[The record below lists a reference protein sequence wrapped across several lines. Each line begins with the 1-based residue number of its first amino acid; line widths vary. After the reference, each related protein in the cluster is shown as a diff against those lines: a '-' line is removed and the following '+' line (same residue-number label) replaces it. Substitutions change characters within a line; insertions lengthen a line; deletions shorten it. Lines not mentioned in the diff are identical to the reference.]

1 MQEIEKTI
9 NKKTLDFIKKL
20 GITYNK
26 ENDTI
31 YVNGQIANEY
41 AHKVIIAQIKRQC
54 NEDIDIETIKQIMS
68 GDESFSIKEENKE
81 LDDLFSLVDKDN
93 NINESD
99 WKEFLKW
106 KRDEALWKTDKDGV
120 KTSLIE
126 CLQNIIGFFNHFPKY
141 KGKIYK
147 NKIRGYA
154 ELEGRQITD
163 EDIHKMTQDVIKY
176 MLPNYS
182 NIKGVR
188 DAIMT
193 IAYSNEINVI
203 KQWMDDNYKKYYDPD
218 NDYIDILLNDIFK
231 CEDLDQYRDLYYAEI
246 KLHLVAS
253 LKKMCYAKT
262 EAEYKYDNILVL
274 CSVQGGTGKT
284 SFCEYLYTFDDICY
298 ANIWDPESINFS
310 NKDFLEQLHDSASNV
325 FDEVSVKRS
334 IFNAVKSFISKKNDK
349 FRRSYGYVAN
359 NNMRKFVLWGTSNNN
374 DFLKDYTAGLERR
387 WMIIHIS
394 EDKMNGVYLKEK
406 MQKDGYLFV
415 RKLWAQIMHIYKDD
429 QNMDMYLNHSW
440 DSVLFKLQREYKA
453 SNNEEYDTIIN
464 DVLEREYGFYDKYE
478 IDVDAIVEQYKYG
491 NSYEWCVKHNS
502 EYRQKDV
509 KSNMGE
515 YIMKTS
521 DREIEYWGK
530 IDRIQKTVLYDILN
544 KLRIDYTKPTLSAE
558 LKLTGRWKGC
568 DNEPC
573 KLNGR
578 SIRGYF
584 RCDKEDR
591 HFFKDKTMMKS
602 DVESKNQD
610 GYNIGLPF

>member
-1 MQEIEKTI
+1 MQETEKIIDKKVIDYINNLNLSYDIEKDI
-9 NKKTLDFIKKL
+9 L
-20 GITYNK
+20 
-26 ENDTI
+26 
-31 YVNGQIANEY
+31 YVNGQETNEY
-41 AHKVIIAQIKRQC
+41 IARVIIAQIKRQC
-54 NEDIDIETIKQIMS
+54 NKEVDIETIKKVLS
-68 GDESFSIKEENKE
+68 DKGSFTIKEEDKE
-81 LDDLFSLVDKDN
+81 LTDLFDLVDKDN
-93 NINESD
+93 NIAESE
-99 WKEFLKW
+99 WKEYLKW
-106 KRDEALWKTDKDGV
+106 KKEEALWKTDKDGV

-154 ELEGRQITD
+154 ELDGKQITD
-163 EDIHKMTQDVIKY
+163 EEINKMAADLIKY

-182 NIKGVR
+182 SIKGVR
-188 DAIMT
+188 DAIMN
-193 IAYSNEINVI
+193 IAYTNEINII
-203 KQWMDDNYKKYYDPD
+203 KKWMEDHYKEYYDAK
-218 NDYIDILLNDIFK
+218 NDYIDILLNDIFR
-231 CEDLDQYRDLYYAEI
+231 CEDLKIYKDLYYAEI
-246 KLHLVAS
+246 KMHLIAS

-284 SFCEYLYTFDDICY
+284 SFCEYLYTFDNICY
-298 ANIWDPESINFS
+298 ANIWEPESINFS

-406 MQKDGYLFV
+406 MTKDNYLFV
-415 RKLWAQIMHIYKDD
+415 RRLWAQVMHMYKEEP
-429 QNMDMYLNHSW
+429 NIEMYLNHSW
-440 DSVLFKLQREYKA
+440 DDLLFKLQRDYKA

-464 DVLEREYGFYDKYE
+464 DLLEREYGFYDKYE
-478 IDVDAIVEQYKYG
+478 IDADAIVSQYKYG
-491 NSYEWCVKHNS
+491 NSFEWCSKHNN
-502 EYRQKDV
+502 EYNQKEN
-509 KSNMGE
+509 KSRAGE
-515 YIMKTS
+515 YIMKAD

-530 IDRIQKTVLYDILN
+530 IDRIQKTILYDILN
-544 KLRIDYTKPTLSAE
+544 KLHIDYTKPTLAAE
-558 LKLTGRWKGC
+558 MKLTERWKGC

-573 KLNGR
+573 NLNGR
-578 SIRGYF
+578 SIKGYF
-584 RCDKEDR
+584 RFNKIERIKRNFDDQ
-591 HFFKDKTMMKS
+591 S
-602 DVESKNQD
+602 DNQAK
-610 GYNIGLPF
+610 LPF

>member
-1 MQEIEKTI
+1 MQETEKTI
-9 NKKTLDFIKKL
+9 DKKVIDYINNLKL
-20 GITYNK
+20 SYNIEK
-26 ENDTI
+26 DI
-31 YVNGQIANEY
+31 LYVNGQEVNEY
-41 AHKVIIAQIKRQC
+41 IARVIIAQIKRQC
-54 NEDIDIETIKQIMS
+54 NKEVDIETIKKVLS
-68 GDESFSIKEENKE
+68 DKGSFTIKEEDKE
-81 LDDLFSLVDKDN
+81 LTDLFDLVDKDN
-93 NINESD
+93 NITESE
-99 WKEFLKW
+99 WKEYLKW
-106 KRDEALWKTDKDGV
+106 KKEEALWKTDKDGV

-154 ELEGRQITD
+154 ELDGKQITD
-163 EDIHKMTQDVIKY
+163 EEINKMAADLIKY

-182 NIKGVR
+182 SIKGVR
-188 DAIMT
+188 DAIMN
-193 IAYSNEINVI
+193 IAYTNEINII
-203 KQWMDDNYKKYYDPD
+203 KKWMEDNYKEYYDSK
-218 NDYIDILLNDIFK
+218 NDYIDILLNDIFR
-231 CEDLDQYRDLYYAEI
+231 CEDLKIYKDLYYAEI
-246 KLHLVAS
+246 KMHLIAS

-284 SFCEYLYTFDDICY
+284 SFCEYLYTFDNICY
-298 ANIWDPESINFS
+298 ANIWEPESINFS

-406 MQKDGYLFV
+406 MTNDNYLFV
-415 RKLWAQIMHIYKDD
+415 RRLWAQVMHMYKEEP
-429 QNMDMYLNHSW
+429 NIEMYLNHSW
-440 DSVLFKLQREYKA
+440 DDLLFKLQRDYKA

-464 DVLEREYGFYDKYE
+464 DLLEREYGFYDKYE
-478 IDVDAIVEQYKYG
+478 IDADAIVSQYKYG
-491 NSYEWCVKHNS
+491 NSFEWCSKHNN
-502 EYRQKDV
+502 EYNQKEN
-509 KSNMGE
+509 KSRAGE
-515 YIMKTS
+515 YIMKAD

-530 IDRIQKTVLYDILN
+530 IDRIQKTILYDILN
-544 KLRIDYTKPTLSAE
+544 KLHIDYTKPTLAAE
-558 LKLTGRWKGC
+558 MKLTERWKGC

-573 KLNGR
+573 NLNGR
-578 SIRGYF
+578 TIKGYF
-584 RCDKEDR
+584 RVNKIERIKRNFDDQ
-591 HFFKDKTMMKS
+591 S
-602 DVESKNQD
+602 DNQ
-610 GYNIGLPF
+610 IKLPF

>member
-1 MQEIEKTI
+1 MQETEKIIDKKVIDYINNLNLSYNIEKDI
-9 NKKTLDFIKKL
+9 L
-20 GITYNK
+20 
-26 ENDTI
+26 
-31 YVNGQIANEY
+31 YVNGQETNEY
-41 AHKVIIAQIKRQC
+41 IARVIIAQIKRQC
-54 NEDIDIETIKQIMS
+54 NKEVDIETIKKVLS
-68 GDESFSIKEENKE
+68 DKGSFTIKEEDKE
-81 LDDLFSLVDKDN
+81 LTDLFDLVDKDN
-93 NINESD
+93 NIAESE
-99 WKEFLKW
+99 WKEYLKW
-106 KRDEALWKTDKDGV
+106 KKEEALWKTDKDGV

-154 ELEGRQITD
+154 ELDGKQITD
-163 EDIHKMTQDVIKY
+163 EEINKMAADLIKY

-182 NIKGVR
+182 SIKGVR
-188 DAIMT
+188 DAIMN
-193 IAYSNEINVI
+193 IAYTNEINII
-203 KQWMDDNYKKYYDPD
+203 KKWMEDNYKEYYDPK
-218 NDYIDILLNDIFK
+218 NDYIDILLNDIFR
-231 CEDLDQYRDLYYAEI
+231 CEDLKIYKDLYYAEI
-246 KLHLVAS
+246 KMHLIAS

-284 SFCEYLYTFDDICY
+284 SFCEYLYTFDNICY
-298 ANIWDPESINFS
+298 ANIWEPESINFS

-406 MQKDGYLFV
+406 MTKDNYLFV
-415 RKLWAQIMHIYKDD
+415 RRLWAQVMHMYKEEP
-429 QNMDMYLNHSW
+429 NIEMYLNHSW
-440 DSVLFKLQREYKA
+440 DDLLFKLQREYKA

-464 DVLEREYGFYDKYE
+464 DLLEREYGFYDKYE
-478 IDVDAIVEQYKYG
+478 IDADAIVSQYKYG
-491 NSYEWCVKHNS
+491 NSFEWCSKHNN
-502 EYRQKDV
+502 EYNQKEN
-509 KSNMGE
+509 KSRGGE
-515 YIMKTS
+515 YIMKAD

-530 IDRIQKTVLYDILN
+530 IDRIQKTILYDILN
-544 KLRIDYTKPTLSAE
+544 KLHIDYTKPTLAAE
-558 LKLTGRWKGC
+558 MKLTERWKGC

-573 KLNGR
+573 NLNGR
-578 SIRGYF
+578 TIKGYF
-584 RCDKEDR
+584 RVNKIERIKRNFDDQ
-591 HFFKDKTMMKS
+591 S
-602 DVESKNQD
+602 DNQTK
-610 GYNIGLPF
+610 LPF

>member
-1 MQEIEKTI
+1 MQETEKTI
-9 NKKTLDFIKKL
+9 DKKVLDFINKL
-20 GITYNK
+20 NLSYNIEK
-26 ENDTI
+26 DI
-31 YVNGQIANEY
+31 LYVNGQETNEY
-41 AHKVIIAQIKRQC
+41 SNKVIIAQIKRQC
-54 NEDIDIETIKQIMS
+54 NKEVDIETIKKVLS
-68 GDESFSIKEENKE
+68 DKGSFTVNEEDKE
-81 LDDLFSLVDKDN
+81 LTDLFDLVDRDN
-93 NINESD
+93 NINEGE
-99 WKEFLKW
+99 WKEYLKW
-106 KRDEALWKTDKDGV
+106 KRDEALWKIDKDGC
-120 KTSLIE
+120 KTSLTE

-154 ELEGRQITD
+154 ELDGKQITD
-163 EDIHKMTQDVIKY
+163 EEIHNMTIDLIKY

-182 NIKGVR
+182 SIKGVR

-193 IAYSNEINVI
+193 IAYSNEINII
-203 KQWMDDNYKKYYDPD
+203 KQWMENNYKEYYDPN
-218 NDYIDILLNDIFK
+218 NDYIDILLNDIFR
-231 CEDLDQYRDLYYAEI
+231 CEDLKIYKDLYYAEI
-246 KLHLVAS
+246 KMHLIAS

-284 SFCEYLYTFDDICY
+284 SFCEYLYTFDNICY
-298 ANIWDPESINFS
+298 ANIWEPESINFS

-406 MQKDGYLFV
+406 MTKDNYLFV
-415 RKLWAQIMHIYKDD
+415 RRLWAQVMHMYKEEP
-429 QNMDMYLNHSW
+429 NMEMYLNHSW
-440 DSVLFKLQREYKA
+440 DNLLFKLQREYKA

-464 DVLEREYGFYDKYE
+464 DLLEREYGFYDKYE
-478 IDVDAIVEQYKYG
+478 IDADAIVSQYKYG
-491 NSYEWCVKHNS
+491 NSFEWCSKHNN
-502 EYRQKDV
+502 EYNQKDI
-509 KSNMGE
+509 KSRAGE
-515 YIMKTS
+515 YIMKAD

-530 IDRIQKTVLYDILN
+530 IDRIQKTILYDILN
-544 KLRIDYTKPTLSAE
+544 KLHIDYTKPTLAAE
-558 LKLTGRWKGC
+558 MKLTERWKGC

-573 KLNGR
+573 NLNGR
-578 SIRGYF
+578 TIRGYF
-584 RCDKEDR
+584 RVNKIERIKRNFDDQN
-591 HFFKDKTMMKS
+591 D
-602 DVESKNQD
+602 NQTK
-610 GYNIGLPF
+610 LPF

>member
-1 MQEIEKTI
+1 MQETEKTI
-9 NKKTLDFIKKL
+9 DKKVIDYINNLKL
-20 GITYNK
+20 SYNIEK
-26 ENDTI
+26 DI
-31 YVNGQIANEY
+31 LYVNGQEVNEY
-41 AHKVIIAQIKRQC
+41 IARVIIAQIKRQC
-54 NEDIDIETIKQIMS
+54 NKEVDIETIKKVLS
-68 GDESFSIKEENKE
+68 DKGSFTIKEEDKE
-81 LDDLFSLVDKDN
+81 LTDLFDLVDKDN
-93 NINESD
+93 NIAESE
-99 WKEFLKW
+99 WKEYLKW
-106 KRDEALWKTDKDGV
+106 KKEEALWKTDKDGV

-154 ELEGRQITD
+154 ELDGKQITD
-163 EDIHKMTQDVIKY
+163 EEINKMAADLIKY

-182 NIKGVR
+182 SIKGVR
-188 DAIMT
+188 DAIMN
-193 IAYSNEINVI
+193 IAYTNEINII
-203 KQWMDDNYKKYYDPD
+203 KKWMEDNYKEYYDAK
-218 NDYIDILLNDIFK
+218 NDYIDILLNDIFR
-231 CEDLDQYRDLYYAEI
+231 CEDLKIYKDLYYAEI
-246 KLHLVAS
+246 KMHLIAS

-284 SFCEYLYTFDDICY
+284 SFCEYLYTFDNICY
-298 ANIWDPESINFS
+298 ANIWEPESINFS

-406 MQKDGYLFV
+406 MTKDNYLFV
-415 RKLWAQIMHIYKDD
+415 RRLWAQVMHMYKEEP
-429 QNMDMYLNHSW
+429 NIEMYLNHSW
-440 DSVLFKLQREYKA
+440 DDLLFKLQREYKA

-464 DVLEREYGFYDKYE
+464 DLLEREYGFYDKYE
-478 IDVDAIVEQYKYG
+478 IDADAIVSQYKYG
-491 NSYEWCVKHNS
+491 NSFEWCSKHNN
-502 EYRQKDV
+502 EYNQKEN
-509 KSNMGE
+509 KSHVGE
-515 YIMKTS
+515 YIMKAD

-530 IDRIQKTVLYDILN
+530 IDRIQKTILYDILN
-544 KLRIDYTKPTLSAE
+544 KLHIDYTKPTLAAE
-558 LKLTGRWKGC
+558 MKLTERWKGC

-573 KLNGR
+573 NLNGR
-578 SIRGYF
+578 TIKGYF
-584 RCDKEDR
+584 RVNKIERIKRNFDDQ
-591 HFFKDKTMMKS
+591 S
-602 DVESKNQD
+602 DNQTK
-610 GYNIGLPF
+610 LPF

>member
-1 MQEIEKTI
+1 MQETEKTI
-9 NKKTLDFIKKL
+9 DKKVIDYINNINLS
-20 GITYNK
+20 YNIEK
-26 ENDTI
+26 DI
-31 YVNGQIANEY
+31 LYVNNQEVNEY
-41 AHKVIIAQIKRQC
+41 IARVIIAQIKRQC
-54 NEDIDIETIKQIMS
+54 NKEVDIETIKKVLS
-68 GDESFSIKEENKE
+68 DKGSFTIKEEDKE
-81 LDDLFSLVDKDN
+81 LTDLFDLVDKDN
-93 NINESD
+93 NIAESE
-99 WKEFLKW
+99 WKEYLKW
-106 KRDEALWKTDKDGV
+106 KKEEALWKTDKDGV

-154 ELEGRQITD
+154 ELNGKQITD
-163 EDIHKMTQDVIKY
+163 EEINKMAADLIKY

-182 NIKGVR
+182 SIKGVR
-188 DAIMT
+188 DAIMN
-193 IAYSNEINVI
+193 IAYTNEINII
-203 KQWMDDNYKKYYDPD
+203 KKWMEDNYKEYYDSK
-218 NDYIDILLNDIFK
+218 NDYIDILLNDIFR
-231 CEDLDQYRDLYYAEI
+231 CEDLKIYKDLYYAEI
-246 KLHLVAS
+246 KMHLIAS

-284 SFCEYLYTFDDICY
+284 SFCEYLYTFDNICY
-298 ANIWDPESINFS
+298 ANIWEPESINFS

-406 MQKDGYLFV
+406 MTKDNYLFV
-415 RKLWAQIMHIYKDD
+415 RRLWAQVMHMYKEEP
-429 QNMDMYLNHSW
+429 NIEMYLNHSW
-440 DSVLFKLQREYKA
+440 DDLLFKLQRDYKA

-464 DVLEREYGFYDKYE
+464 DLLEREYGFYDKYE
-478 IDVDAIVEQYKYG
+478 IDADAIVSQYKYG
-491 NSYEWCVKHNS
+491 NSFEWCSKHNN
-502 EYRQKDV
+502 EYNQKEN
-509 KSNMGE
+509 KSRAGE
-515 YIMKTS
+515 YIMKAD

-530 IDRIQKTVLYDILN
+530 IDRIQKTILYDILN
-544 KLRIDYTKPTLSAE
+544 KLHIDYTKPTLAAE
-558 LKLTGRWKGC
+558 MKLTERWKGC

-573 KLNGR
+573 NLNGR
-578 SIRGYF
+578 TIKGYF
-584 RCDKEDR
+584 RVNKIERIKRNFDDQ
-591 HFFKDKTMMKS
+591 S
-602 DVESKNQD
+602 DNQTK
-610 GYNIGLPF
+610 LPF

>member
-1 MQEIEKTI
+1 MQETEKTI
-9 NKKTLDFIKKL
+9 DKKVIDYINNINLS
-20 GITYNK
+20 YNIEK
-26 ENDTI
+26 DI
-31 YVNGQIANEY
+31 LYVNNQEVNEY
-41 AHKVIIAQIKRQC
+41 IARVIIAQIKRQC
-54 NEDIDIETIKQIMS
+54 NKEVDIETIKKVLS
-68 GDESFSIKEENKE
+68 DKGSFTIKEEDKE
-81 LDDLFSLVDKDN
+81 LTDLFDLVDKDN
-93 NINESD
+93 NIAESE
-99 WKEFLKW
+99 WKEYLKW
-106 KRDEALWKTDKDGV
+106 KKEEALWKTDKDGV

-154 ELEGRQITD
+154 ELNGKQITD
-163 EDIHKMTQDVIKY
+163 EEINKMAADLIKY

-182 NIKGVR
+182 SIKGVR
-188 DAIMT
+188 DAIMN
-193 IAYSNEINVI
+193 IAYTNEINII
-203 KQWMDDNYKKYYDPD
+203 KKWMEDNYKEYYDSK
-218 NDYIDILLNDIFK
+218 NDYIDILLNDIFR
-231 CEDLDQYRDLYYAEI
+231 CEDLKIYKDLYYAEI
-246 KLHLVAS
+246 KMHLIAS

-284 SFCEYLYTFDDICY
+284 SFCEYLYTFDNICY
-298 ANIWDPESINFS
+298 ANIWEPESINFS

-406 MQKDGYLFV
+406 MTKDNYLFV
-415 RKLWAQIMHIYKDD
+415 RRLWAQVMHMYKEEP
-429 QNMDMYLNHSW
+429 NIEMYLNHSW
-440 DSVLFKLQREYKA
+440 DDLLFKLQRDYKA

-464 DVLEREYGFYDKYE
+464 DLLEREYGFYDKYE
-478 IDVDAIVEQYKYG
+478 IDADAIVSQYKYG
-491 NSYEWCVKHNS
+491 NSFEWCSKHNN
-502 EYRQKDV
+502 EYNQKEN
-509 KSNMGE
+509 KSRAGE
-515 YIMKTS
+515 YIMKAD

-530 IDRIQKTVLYDILN
+530 IDRIQKTILYDILN
-544 KLRIDYTKPTLSAE
+544 KLHIDYTKPTLAAE
-558 LKLTGRWKGC
+558 MKLTERWKGC

-573 KLNGR
+573 NLNGR
-578 SIRGYF
+578 TIKGYF
-584 RCDKEDR
+584 RVNKIERIKRNFDDQ
-591 HFFKDKTMMKS
+591 S
-602 DVESKNQD
+602 DNQ
-610 GYNIGLPF
+610 IKLPF

>member
-1 MQEIEKTI
+1 MQETEKIIDKKVIDYINNLNLSYDIEKDI
-9 NKKTLDFIKKL
+9 L
-20 GITYNK
+20 
-26 ENDTI
+26 
-31 YVNGQIANEY
+31 YVNGQETNEY
-41 AHKVIIAQIKRQC
+41 IARVIIAQIKRQC
-54 NEDIDIETIKQIMS
+54 NKEVDIETIKKVLS
-68 GDESFSIKEENKE
+68 DKGSFTIKEEDKE
-81 LDDLFSLVDKDN
+81 LTDLFDLVDKDN
-93 NINESD
+93 NIAESE
-99 WKEFLKW
+99 WKEYLKW
-106 KRDEALWKTDKDGV
+106 KKEEALWKTDKDGV

-154 ELEGRQITD
+154 ELDGKQITD
-163 EDIHKMTQDVIKY
+163 EEINKMAADLIKY

-182 NIKGVR
+182 SIKGVR
-188 DAIMT
+188 DAIMN
-193 IAYSNEINVI
+193 IAYTNEINII
-203 KQWMDDNYKKYYDPD
+203 KKWMEDNYKEYYDAK
-218 NDYIDILLNDIFK
+218 NDYIDILLNDIFR
-231 CEDLDQYRDLYYAEI
+231 CEDLKIYKDLYYAEI
-246 KLHLVAS
+246 KMHLIAS

-284 SFCEYLYTFDDICY
+284 SFCEYLYTFDNICY
-298 ANIWDPESINFS
+298 ANIWEPESINFS

-406 MQKDGYLFV
+406 MTKDNYLFV
-415 RKLWAQIMHIYKDD
+415 RRLWAQVMHMYKEEP
-429 QNMDMYLNHSW
+429 NIEMYLNHSW
-440 DSVLFKLQREYKA
+440 DDLLFKLQRDYKA

-464 DVLEREYGFYDKYE
+464 DLLEREYGFYDKYE
-478 IDVDAIVEQYKYG
+478 IDADAIVSQYKYG
-491 NSYEWCVKHNS
+491 NSFEWCSKHNN
-502 EYRQKDV
+502 EYNQKEN
-509 KSNMGE
+509 KSRAGE
-515 YIMKTS
+515 YIMKAD

-530 IDRIQKTVLYDILN
+530 IDRIQKTILYDILN
-544 KLRIDYTKPTLSAE
+544 KLHIDYTKPTLAAE
-558 LKLTGRWKGC
+558 MKLTERWKGC

-573 KLNGR
+573 NLNGR
-578 SIRGYF
+578 SIKGYF
-584 RCDKEDR
+584 RFNKIERIKRNFDDQ
-591 HFFKDKTMMKS
+591 S
-602 DVESKNQD
+602 DNQAK
-610 GYNIGLPF
+610 LPF